1 MPQIKLEV
9 TARRKRILEALCTK
23 NDCPMEALFEGKM
36 IDLECNAAGLDLSES
51 AEDQEAA
58 VDRLER
64 KANRIKTE
72 REARIAAEAAAQPE
86 APTTTTE

>member
-1 MPQIKLEV
+1 MPQITLEV
-9 TARRKRILEALCTK
+9 PALRKRILEALCSQ
-23 NDCPMEALFEGKM
+23 DACPMETLFEGKM

-64 KANRIKTE
+64 KSNRIKTE
-72 REARIAAEAAAQPE
+72 REARIAAEAAA
-86 APTTTTE
+86 